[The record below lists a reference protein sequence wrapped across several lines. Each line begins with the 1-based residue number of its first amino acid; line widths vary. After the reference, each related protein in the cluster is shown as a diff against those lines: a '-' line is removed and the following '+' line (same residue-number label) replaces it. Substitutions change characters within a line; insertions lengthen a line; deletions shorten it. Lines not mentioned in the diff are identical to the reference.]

1 MTKLEKEYQEKYGD
15 LSYDSDVLLQE
26 FASKHKLDF
35 DYLAQEEERIKNIPW
50 EELEIVVPVVPKPSP
65 RPRFNSVMKNVY
77 VQGAKTTKKMIQK
90 YIQAD
95 GIICTRIEFILD
107 IYIPIPSSMTMH
119 EKYLAEKGVIR
130 PIQTPDFDNVAKTYS
145 DALQSVL
152 IINDNIINP
161 GIVNKWYS
169 FKPRVKILLRYQT
182 QFDSSFNRKRI
193 ENSIAYLNKE
203 KNDIRE

>member
-1 MTKLEKEYQEKYGD
+1 MTKLEKEYEEKYSA
-15 LSYDSDVLLQE
+15 LSFDSEVLLKN
-26 FASKHKLDF
+26 FADQHKLDF
-35 DYLAQEEERIKNIPW
+35 EYLAQEEERIKNIPW
-50 EELEIVVPVVPKPSP
+50 ESIELLIPVVPKPSP
-65 RPRFNSVMKNVY
+65 RPRYNSVIGNVY

-90 YIQAD
+90 YIHAN
-95 GIICTRIEFILD
+95 GIICTRVEFTLD

-145 DALQSVL
+145 DALQDVL

-161 GIVNKWYS
+161 GIINKWYS

-182 QFDSSFNRKRI
+182 EFDSSFNRKKI
-193 ENSIAYLNKE
+193 ENSIAYLNKTI
-203 KNDIRE
+203 KQ